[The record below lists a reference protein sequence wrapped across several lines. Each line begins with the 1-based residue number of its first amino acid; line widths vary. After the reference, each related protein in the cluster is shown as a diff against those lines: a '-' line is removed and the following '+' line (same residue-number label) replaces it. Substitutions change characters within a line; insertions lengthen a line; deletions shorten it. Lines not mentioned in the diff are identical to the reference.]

1 MKAFFN
7 SDSRALL
14 NCTRVIACLTILY
27 LGAVIFF
34 NIRHLSVTGW
44 PIGELMINYQGGFV
58 RRGLYGQLLLSL
70 GMGSPLWLAALMQK
84 IIISVLILCIGYS
97 VFIWR
102 SLGLTIIFAL
112 SLALSPGALLDMAAG
127 GGFEY
132 LDRKELIFYL
142 GLFSIYFIVANQTTL
157 NASRLFLISFICSLM
172 VLTHE
177 IFYLVFCPPL
187 FALLLFNAKTID
199 HVKFRTVGG
208 LVVIPISLIFLLTL
222 FFAGDGKTAAAI
234 TASLNG
240 TDAQGAQGGILAI
253 AWKLQDTINFSKKMY
268 TEGSIL
274 FWVFH
279 YLIGLGFNAVFCFL
293 LMGRTKYDKV
303 LCFSFIWIY
312 TAIIICACLGWD
324 WGRWISIANIG
335 TALMF
340 AVVYAYQSNQEPR
353 KPCSPLTAK
362 HQFILLPFISL
373 LCILSLYTRTP
384 HCCAQGLDQL
394 IFSEQSFKRIFLYK

>member
-1 MKAFFN
+1 MTVFLN

-14 NCTRVIACLTILY
+14 NCARVIACLMILY

-84 IIISVLILCIGYS
+84 IIISVLIVCIGYS

-142 GLFSIYFIVANQTTL
+142 GLFSISFIVANQTTL
-157 NASRLFLISFICSLM
+157 TAGRLLLISIICSLL

-177 IFYLVFCPPL
+177 IFYIVFCPPL
-187 FALLLFNAKTID
+187 FALLLFSAKTIGHD
-199 HVKFRTVGG
+199 KFRTVIG
-208 LVVIPISLIFLLTL
+208 LVVVPVSLIFLLTL
-222 FFAGDGKTAAAI
+222 VFSGDGKTAAAI
-234 TASLNG
+234 TASLTG
-240 TDAQGAQGGILAI
+240 TDAQGAHGGILGI
-253 AWKLQDTINFSKKMY
+253 ALKLKDTIDFSKQMY
-268 TEGSIL
+268 LQGSIL

-279 YLIGLGFNAVFCFL
+279 YFIGLGFNAVFCFL
-293 LMGRTKYDKV
+293 LIGRTKYDKI
-303 LCFSFIWIY
+303 LCFSFIWID
-312 TAIIICACLGWD
+312 AAVIICACLGWD

-362 HQFILLPFISL
+362 HQFILLPVISL

-384 HCCAQGLDQL
+384 HCCPQGLDQL